1 MKITSVASA
10 FPSHRYHQAQI
21 TNALADHWGGR
32 LEAPELLRRIHS
44 RVGVDVRHLA
54 FSLEQYGQFQTWG
67 QANRAWL
74 KVGEDLGT
82 KAIDAVLKRTGF
94 GRTDIDALYTVSVT
108 GVASPSLDAR
118 LANCMGLR
126 SDIKRTPIFGLGCVG
141 GAVGLV
147 RAADYL
153 RAFPDQVAVL
163 LSVEVCSLTIQL
175 VDLSVANMIASG
187 LFADGAVA
195 ALLTGVATAG
205 EGPEI
210 IYTKSVFYPET
221 EDIMGWDISEK
232 GFRVILSPKLP
243 ALIRSRFA
251 ADVDSFLNEHGFN
264 RKDIGSWVIHPGGPK
279 ILQAVEAALGLCDRE
294 LAASWDCLSRC
305 GNLSSGS
312 VLMVLEE
319 VIARHRPQPGTFGVI
334 AAMGPGFC
342 AELLLVRW

>member
-1 MKITSVASA
+1 MRIVSVASA
-10 FPSHRYHQAQI
+10 LPAHLYHQKQI
-21 TNALADHWGGR
+21 TDALVEHWGVR
-32 LEAPELLRRIHS
+32 LDAPELLRRLHC
-44 RVGVDVRHLA
+44 RAGVDVRHLA
-54 FSLEQYGQFQTWG
+54 FPLEQYGQFNTWG

-74 KVGEDLGT
+74 KVSEELGT
-82 KAIDAVLKRTGF
+82 KAIDAVIRRAGF
-94 GRTDIDALYTVSVT
+94 VRTDIDALYIVSIT

-153 RAFPDQVAVL
+153 RAFPGQVAVL

-175 VDLSVANMIASG
+175 DDLSIANMIASG

-195 ALLTGVATAG
+195 ALLAGGAAFG
-205 EGPEI
+205 EGPDI
-210 IYTKSVFYPET
+210 IHTKSVFYPET
-221 EDIMGWDISEK
+221 EDMMGWDISEK

-243 ALIRSRFA
+243 ELIRSRFA
-251 ADVDSFLNEHGFN
+251 ADVDSFLNEHGLS
-264 RKDIGSWVIHPGGPK
+264 RKEVGSWVIHPGGPK
-279 ILQAVEAALGLCDRE
+279 ILEAVETSLGLCDRE
-294 LAASWDCLSRC
+294 LEASWECLSRC

-312 VLMVLEE
+312 VLKVLEE
-319 VIARHRPQPGTFGVI
+319 VIEWHRPQPGTFGVI